1 MNNCNNKITYNV
13 VRDIREETFE
23 HLQKLPLKY
32 IDSHSNGETVSKIIT
47 DVDQL
52 ADGLLMGFSQLFTGI
67 VTIILTLV
75 FMLTIS
81 IKITLVVVLVTPVSL
96 FVAKFIATRTYSMF
110 KNSQKQE
117 LSRRH

>member
-47 DVDQL
+47 DVDEL
-52 ADGLLMGFSQLFTGI
+52 ADCYNYI
-67 VTIILTLV
+67 DV
-75 FMLTIS
+75 S
-81 IKITLVVVLVTPVSL
+81 IYAHNK
-96 FVAKFIATRTYSMF
+96 Y
-110 KNSQKQE
+110 
-117 LSRRH
+117 